1 MVLASSDD
9 AKTVRVVDLETVGVI
24 IPVRNEA
31 MTIGRVIQA
40 LRSLG
45 LNQVWVVDNGSWDG
59 SGAIA
64 AAAGAQVIREPIA
77 GYGRACWRGLQNL
90 PPTVDWVLFCDGDGS
105 DDLSQ
110 LPQFFDRTTTD
121 DFILGDRRA
130 TPAGQACL
138 TPVQRY
144 GNRLATGL
152 IFLGWRY
159 RYRDLGPLRLIR
171 REALERMQMRDR
183 GFGWTVEMQVR
194 AIECGLRICE
204 LPVNYSR
211 RQGGRSKISGTV
223 WGSLQAG
230 VIICT
235 TLARLYWRK
244 LGRLVLL

>member
-1 MVLASSDD
+1 MVLVSSDG
-9 AKTVRVVDLETVGVI
+9 AKPLRTAGLETVAVI

-31 MTIGRVIQA
+31 TTIGQVIQA

-45 LNQVWVVDNGSWDG
+45 LDQVWVVDNGSSDG

-64 AAAGAQVIREPIA
+64 AVAGAQVIREPVA

-90 PPTVDWVLFCDGDGS
+90 PPTIDWVLFCDGDGS

-110 LPQFFDRTTTD
+110 LPQFFDRTATAD
-121 DFILGDRRA
+121 LILGNRCA
-130 TPAGQACL
+130 TQAGRACL
-138 TPVQRY
+138 TTVQRY
-144 GNRLATGL
+144 GNGLATGL
-152 IFLGWRY
+152 IFLGWGH

-171 REALERMQMRDR
+171 RKALDRMQVRDR

-204 LPVNYSR
+204 LPVNYYR
-211 RQGGRSKISGTV
+211 RQGGRSKISGTI

-230 VIICT
+230 VIICS

-244 LGRLVLL
+244 LWR